1 MKKLILFILLFP
13 VLAWAG
19 PGYMVYDTAAPAP
32 FCTGGTLFCAD
43 FETQDMIDWDTISG
57 GAEDCDG
64 YDADGDWC
72 DYEET
77 TVKNGSRSFGIRGS
91 GASYYFR
98 EALSSTATEL
108 YAELWFQTN
117 ALATATTAD
126 RHIVIF
132 EDSSNKELVSVSRN
146 ASYCL
151 SAACNGKTWDA
162 GNGYISAETWVHIG
176 LHYKEET
183 GAGNKD
189 GIVRVWLETDGDG
202 FEAGELLINQAT
214 VDTLSAD
221 VAKIRLSGTGPD
233 KICYRDDV
241 KVTSGTPSWPTE

>member
-19 PGYMVYDTAAPAP
+19 PGYMVYDSNAVPAAP

-72 DYEET
+72 DYEGT

-91 GASYYFR
+91 GGTYYFR

-117 ALATATTAD
+117 SGANSD
-126 RHIVIF
+126 YHILIF
-132 EDSSNKELVSVSRN
+132 EDSSNKELVSVRKDADYGLN
-146 ASYCL
+146 
-151 SAACNGKTWDA
+151 AACNGTTWDA
-162 GNGYISAETWVHIG
+162 GNGHILAETWVHIG

-202 FEAGELLINQAT
+202 FEAGELLVNQAT

-221 VAKIRLSGTGPD
+221 VAKIRLSGTAAN